1 MWRRVG
7 CASLGENQNTQV
19 EKRYL
24 EHPALGGADAH
35 RAMGVPRWSRRKGK
49 EREVWVIP
57 SIEARMLV
65 ATIPRLRSGC
75 QALGRAD
82 AHREMGVPRRSRRIL
97 SSRWRWRGRFR
108 AGRGS
113 RFGKWKREIESGG
126 TKVPR
131 LRRSRPF
138 VHWYPAL
145 ARWANF

>member
-24 EHPALGGADAH
+24 E
-35 RAMGVPRWSRRKGK
+35 R
-49 EREVWVIP
+49 
-57 SIEARMLV
+57 
-65 ATIPRLRSGC
+65 

-82 AHREMGVPRRSRRIL
+82 AHRAMGVPRRSRRIL